1 MDGIPSSPLAPKRS
15 PAWQWGS
22 MSPIGL
28 LKLTPPVKPYLKF
41 CAYESEDIIHNRQ
54 IVVNSF
60 LIVNKVFVSI
70 FNLFYWLSY
79 YLIFCLLLFS
89 DNIKT
94 SWFLRSLPRK
104 NHSVEYLRKFSEVY
118 IVF

>member
-15 PAWQWGS
+15 PAWHWGS

-79 YLIFCLLLFS
+79 YLIFACYCLVIIL
-89 DNIKT
+89 NIMV
-94 SWFLRSLPRK
+94 LRSLPRK